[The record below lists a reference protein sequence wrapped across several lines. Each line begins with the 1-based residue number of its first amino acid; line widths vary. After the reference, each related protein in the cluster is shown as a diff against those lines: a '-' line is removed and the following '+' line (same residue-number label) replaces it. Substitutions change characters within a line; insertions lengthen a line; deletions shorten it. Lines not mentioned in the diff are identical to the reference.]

1 MKSLCLSIGAY
12 DMTKWNFDMINR
24 EEYKRVCDENKRLKE
39 ELATYKK
46 GEVCDRDKVD
56 NVKQD

>member
-1 MKSLCLSIGAY
+1 
-12 DMTKWNFDMINR
+12 MTKWNFDMIHR
-24 EEYKRVCDENKRLKE
+24 EEYKRVCDEYKRVCDENKRLKE

-56 NVKQD
+56 DVKQDQKR

>member
-1 MKSLCLSIGAY
+1 MA
-12 DMTKWNFDMINR
+12 KWNFDMIHR